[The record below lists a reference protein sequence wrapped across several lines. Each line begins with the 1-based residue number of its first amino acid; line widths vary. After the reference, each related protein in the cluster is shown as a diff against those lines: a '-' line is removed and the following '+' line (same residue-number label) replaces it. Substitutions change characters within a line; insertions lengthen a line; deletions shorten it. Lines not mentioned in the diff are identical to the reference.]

1 VPSKLAPGIRE
12 RRPGYFEVRVYGGLD
27 PDTGKARQVC
37 RSVRGTVKDA
47 NELRASLLLEIARTG
62 ASSQHTLAELF
73 DAVIEHLSALGREP
87 TTLHGYEGIA
97 RRVPDRLRN
106 KTLRKLKASDL
117 DGFYARMLRA
127 GTSPARVRRY
137 HAFIHRCL
145 AQAVKWDW
153 VGDNVSD
160 RAEPPAEP
168 HRQVELQDTAAIG
181 RLIEAAEQSTLPEM
195 AIAFRLLAATGGRR
209 GEAAG
214 LQWHD
219 IDFDTGL
226 CRIERAVK
234 QISGQPLIV
243 GDAKNHQKRIVQ
255 LDPTTIGVLVD
266 HHQRMVER
274 AEFCRVTMAAEAFVL
289 SDSPDGAEPW
299 KPSRITQALNRL
311 RPKAG
316 YTGRLHDLRHW
327 HASLL
332 LGAGEPPVVVAGR
345 LGHRDPSTTN
355 KWYAHVMPRADAR
368 AAALVDD
375 ALARRPSS

>member
-1 VPSKLAPGIRE
+1 
-12 RRPGYFEVRVYGGLD
+12 
-27 PDTGKARQVC
+27 
-37 RSVRGTVKDA
+37 
-47 NELRASLLLEIARTG
+47 
-62 ASSQHTLAELF
+62 
-73 DAVIEHLSALGREP
+73 
-87 TTLHGYEGIA
+87 
-97 RRVPDRLRN
+97 
-106 KTLRKLKASDL
+106 
-117 DGFYARMLRA
+117 
-127 GTSPARVRRY
+127 
-137 HAFIHRCL
+137 
-145 AQAVKWDW
+145 VKWDW
-153 VGDNVSD
+153 VADNVSD

-209 GEAAG
+209 GEATG
-214 LQWHD
+214 LQWRD

-266 HHQRMVER
+266 HRQRMVER
-274 AEFCRVTMAAEAFVL
+274 AEFCRVAMAAVAFVL

-311 RPKAG
+311 RLKAG

-368 AAALVDD
+368 AAALVGD